1 MSDAMKLG
9 FTPFATPAKG
19 VLIVFC
25 DDELAFGPATR
36 KALGDARD
44 LVKRAAKAERS
55 RRPR

>member
-36 KALGDARD
+36 KALG
-44 LVKRAAKAERS
+44 V
-55 RRPR
+55 